1 MSEEYQA
8 IILIAAFILLTLLI
22 VLVLP
27 PMLRQ
32 SRIASRARRDYA
44 QARGTHHLHQIRE
57 SLGILTDRLK
67 NLEKERHKLNHDIQT
82 LAEQRSSELSSALCR
97 HIAQTHLTDVD
108 GIGPKLRDRIIATC
122 FDGTLDGLRHAD
134 NRVYGVGQKK
144 AWDIWIWVL
153 KWKPQLPELLKEDF
167 PNKAAISE
175 KYDRKEREYKRRL
188 KETEEGIQEMGD
200 LKTLAAAEEKRLSQ
214 VTVAHFR
221 QAYREDKDA
230 SQVVDEYLQG
240 AFPEWAP
247 MPSWFKILISEY
259 EG

>member
-1 MSEEYQA
+1 MSGEYQA
-8 IILIAAFILLTLLI
+8 IILIVAFILLTLLI

-32 SRIASRARRDYA
+32 SRIASRARRDYE
-44 QARGTHHLHQIRE
+44 QARGTHHLRQIRK
-57 SLGILTDRLK
+57 SLGILDDRLK
-67 NLEKERHKLNHDIQT
+67 DLEKERLKLKRNIGRLT
-82 LAEQRSSELSSALCR
+82 GQRSSELSSALCR
-97 HIAQTHLTDVD
+97 HIAQTHLTDID

-122 FDGTLDGLRHAD
+122 FDGTLDSLTHVE

-144 AWDIWIWVL
+144 ALDIRMWVL
-153 KWKPQLPELLKEDF
+153 EWKPQLPDLFKEGLPD
-167 PNKAAISE
+167 KATISE
-175 KYDRKEREYKRRL
+175 KYDRREQELGKRLR
-188 KETEEGIQEMGD
+188 ETEGKIQAMND
-200 LKTLAAAEEKRLSQ
+200 LLNQATTEEKRLSQ

-230 SQVVDEYLQG
+230 SQAVDEYLQG

-247 MPSWFKILISEY
+247 MPSWFKTLISEY